1 GVVQGLLALKQKG
14 LTFVRLD
21 DADDGNDGTT
31 D

>member
-1 GVVQGLLALKQKG
+1 VQGLLALKQKG

-21 DADDGNDGTT
+21 DADDVGNDGTT